1 MTIQPA
7 PDLPSGQQD
16 FQRLQLLVDQ
26 TASTRDSFRLS
37 RQLRE
42 LSQQHKSGR
51 DISSGW
57 QQWHAALLKT
67 QALTDSRRQTIP
79 VFTYPEL
86 PVSARA
92 DEIAEL
98 LSKHQVIVVAGETGS
113 GKTTQIPKI
122 CLQAG
127 RGVRGLI
134 GHTQPRRIAARTVAT
149 RIAEELKVKMG
160 EAVGYQVRFSDQSSP
175 NSLIKLMTDGILL
188 AEIQRDRFLSAYDT
202 LIIDEA
208 HERSLNIDFLLGYLK
223 NLLPQRP
230 DLKVIITSATIDVA
244 KFSKHFNDAPVVE
257 VSGRS
262 FPVEIIYNHPDD
274 VESDRDQ
281 MIVDCLQD
289 IHTNQKA
296 GDVLIFLS
304 GEREIREVNLAIK
317 RAQLPHTEVV
327 PLYARLSL
335 AEQSK
340 IFSPHR
346 GRRIVLSTNV
356 AETSLTV
363 PGIRYV
369 IDTGRARVSRYSFR
383 TKVQRLPIEA
393 ISQASANQR
402 AGRCGRVADGVCY
415 RLYSEED
422 FQGDPPLPTR
432 K

>member
-1 MTIQPA
+1 M
-7 PDLPSGQQD
+7 
-16 FQRLQLLVDQ
+16 
-26 TASTRDSFRLS
+26 
-37 RQLRE
+37 
-42 LSQQHKSGR
+42 
-51 DISSGW
+51 
-57 QQWHAALLKT
+57 
-67 QALTDSRRQTIP
+67 
-79 VFTYPEL
+79 
-86 PVSARA
+86 
-92 DEIAEL
+92 
-98 LSKHQVIVVAGETGS
+98 
-113 GKTTQIPKI
+113 
-122 CLQAG
+122 
-127 RGVRGLI
+127 
-134 GHTQPRRIAARTVAT
+134 
-149 RIAEELKVKMG
+149 
-160 EAVGYQVRFSDQSSP
+160 
-175 NSLIKLMTDGILL
+175 
-188 AEIQRDRFLSAYDT
+188 
-202 LIIDEA
+202 
-208 HERSLNIDFLLGYLK
+208 
-223 NLLPQRP
+223 
-230 DLKVIITSATIDVA
+230 A

-262 FPVEIIYNHPDD
+262 FPVEVIYNHPDD

-369 IDTGRARVSRYSFR
+369 IDTGRASESRAIVFAPKSSGCPSR
-383 TKVQRLPIEA
+383 RSLRPAPISVLGAVVEL
-393 ISQASANQR
+393 QMAS
-402 AGRCGRVADGVCY
+402 VI

-422 FQGDPPLPTR
+422 FQGRPAFTDPEIIRTNLAAVILQMLHLRIGDIRNFPFVDPPDQRMISDGFKLLEELQAVTRRRQIEQSRQTSGEYSTGSPLCPHAARERQQWLPCR
-432 K
+432 SDDYHHRSEYSGPP